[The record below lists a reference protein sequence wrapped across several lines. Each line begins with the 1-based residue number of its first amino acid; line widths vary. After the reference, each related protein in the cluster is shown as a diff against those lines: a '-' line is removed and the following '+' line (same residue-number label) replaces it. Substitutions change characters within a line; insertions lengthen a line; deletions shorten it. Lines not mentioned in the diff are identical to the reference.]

1 MILNNPTL
9 IDALLESRKK
19 VITQTQLLDEV
30 KAILNQNEIERS
42 LINET
47 LLEESS
53 TNANEFEF
61 DLLETD
67 CIFHINQ
74 IKKVSIDYRLRFL
87 DSNLF
92 KNEIPEEAI
101 SKIHSLEK
109 AHQTKLSGYKIM
121 APSKAFNLKIYDD
134 PLLFAP
140 IGNDYYYLIH
150 KWGNDLAWYKR
161 LIVLPIKNIS
171 NFIVFCL
178 IISLVGTYLTPSNS
192 LSKSVEFAPII
203 IFLFMFKSL
212 VGTIGYYFF
221 MMGKNF
227 NDVIWNREFKE
238 N

>member
-1 MILNNPTL
+1 M
-9 IDALLESRKK
+9 
-19 VITQTQLLDEV
+19 
-30 KAILNQNEIERS
+30 
-42 LINET
+42 
-47 LLEESS
+47 
-53 TNANEFEF
+53 
-61 DLLETD
+61 
-67 CIFHINQ
+67 
-74 IKKVSIDYRLRFL
+74 
-87 DSNLF
+87 F